1 MRLKYRAPLQS
12 SREYFDGEAATRRA
26 GIRKAGGNGAEGNE
40 ADGNG
45 TGGMRL
51 TGTGLAE

>member
-26 GIRKAGGNGAEGNE
+26 GIYE

-51 TGTGLAE
+51 EGTGLAE